1 LLGIGGDVIVLDDPH
16 NTRQAESEAER
27 LSALTWWSEI
37 SATRLNNPRE
47 SAIVV
52 IMQRL
57 HEDDISGVILSS
69 ERSSDWCHLCIPMS
83 YEQRRHCVTATSD
96 SPRALQ
102 EFAPH
107 AHRGVG
113 LARSTRPVWGIFA
126 HPELR
131 RTRIILI
138 DAWRKHLQMHGA
150 PTPRLEDEV
159 VKIGDTPQVVRRKGM
174 LWEKRVGHEWG
185 LVEWVA
191 QTCRKWGVQKLLVE
205 NKASGI
211 TAAQELRRLH
221 GREGWAV
228 QLVDP
233 KGSDKVAR
241 ALAVQPLFASGLI
254 YAPDRA
260 WVEMWMT
267 ELCLFPK
274 ARHDDLVDS
283 TTQAL
288 KYLRDVGAVQFDDEV
303 AAEEADRV
311 RLRPRL
317 QSLYPC

>member
-1 LLGIGGDVIVLDDPH
+1 
-16 NTRQAESEAER
+16 
-27 LSALTWWSEI
+27 
-37 SATRLNNPRE
+37 
-47 SAIVV
+47 
-52 IMQRL
+52 
-57 HEDDISGVILSS
+57 
-69 ERSSDWCHLCIPMS
+69 
-83 YEQRRHCVTATSD
+83 
-96 SPRALQ
+96 
-102 EFAPH
+102 
-107 AHRGVG
+107 
-113 LARSTRPVWGIFA
+113 
-126 HPELR
+126 
-131 RTRIILI
+131 
-138 DAWRKHLQMHGA
+138 
-150 PTPRLEDEV
+150 
-159 VKIGDTPQVVRRKGM
+159 M